1 MTSCGSDKTE
11 ESTEYNYKN
20 TFEDISLYSAISPTS
35 IECYDDVEYDEYEDV
50 DLSAQVTYYTSE
62 GNYIYVTRD
71 EYGNISGHDMNGNYV
86 YSYSDGYGNTT
97 THDMNGNYTYS
108 YTDDYGN
115 TTGHDMNGNYYSAYT
130 DDFGYTTVTTY

>member
-1 MTSCGSDKTE
+1 MMVMTSCGSDKTE

-71 EYGNISGHDMNGNYV
+71 EYGNISGHDMNGNYI
-86 YSYSDGYGNTT
+86 SGHSDQYGNTT
-97 THDMNGNYTYS
+97 IHDMNGNY
-108 YTDDYGN
+108 
-115 TTGHDMNGNYYSAYT
+115 
-130 DDFGYTTVTTY
+130 V